1 MHHSFLL
8 FLLTFAAFCTTN
20 AQQKKLK
27 IVFVIADGIPAD
39 LIEKSS
45 KPNLNKIIAHGFYKR
60 AFVGGIKN
68 AYNQTPTISAPGYNN
83 LITGTWANKHQ
94 VVDNNI
100 KNPNYNYYTIFRYL
114 KEQYPK
120 KTTAV
125 FSTWQDNRTKL
136 IGDQLPETGSFKID
150 YAFDGYELD
159 TLQFPH
165 DKLANYTHLIDQYVI
180 TKADSTI
187 RFAAPDLSWIYL
199 QHTDD
204 IGHRFGNSP
213 QMEKAIAYLDQ
224 QMGTIWD
231 AIQYREQNFKEEW
244 LFIITT
250 DHGRDAVTGKNHGGQ
265 SDAERTTWMIA
276 NSKNTNEY
284 FQQNTPAIVDLL
296 PTMARFQKI
305 SIPTMNKYELDGVP
319 MIGDVSISH
328 PTVEMKQDSLIVH
341 WKAYEKNTK
350 VNILISYTNLFKTG
364 NADAYEKLG
373 NTRVQEERFA
383 FKLPSEYS
391 FAKIVLE
398 GKHNTINT
406 YWIHNYAAPK

>member
-1 MHHSFLL
+1 MYHSFLL
-8 FLLTFAAFCTTN
+8 ILLPFGAFCTAN

-45 KPNLNKIIAHGFYKR
+45 KPNLNKIIDDGFYKR

-83 LITGTWANKHQ
+83 LITGTWANKHK
-94 VVDNNI
+94 VIDNNI
-100 KNPNYNYYTIFRYL
+100 KNPNYNYYTIFRFL
-114 KEQYPK
+114 KEQHPK
-120 KTTAV
+120 KTTAI

-136 IGDQLPETGSFKID
+136 VGDGLQETGNFKMD

-159 TLQFPH
+159 TIQFPH
-165 DKLANYTHLIDQYVI
+165 DKQAQYTRLIDEQVI
-180 TKADSTI
+180 AKADSTI
-187 RFAAPDLSWIYL
+187 RVAAPDLSWIYL

-213 QMEKAIAYLDQ
+213 QMEKAIDYLDN
-224 QMGTIWD
+224 QMGAIWD
-231 AIQYREQNFKEEW
+231 AIQYREQNFKEDW

-250 DHGRDAVTGKNHGGQ
+250 DHGRDAATGKNHGGQ

-276 NSKNTNEY
+276 NSKNTNAY
-284 FQQNTPAIVDLL
+284 FQLNTPAIVDIL
-296 PTMARFQKI
+296 PTIVRFQKI
-305 SIPTMNKYELDGVP
+305 KIPTANEFELDGVP
-319 MIGDVSISH
+319 MIGNVSISH

-341 WKAYEKNTK
+341 WNAYEKNTQ
-350 VNILISYTNLFKTG
+350 VNILISYTNLFKIG
-364 NADAYEKLG
+364 KADSYEKLG
-373 NTRVQEERFA
+373 SIVVQQERFA
-383 FKLPSEYS
+383 FKLPTENS
-391 FAKIVLE
+391 FAKIVLA

-406 YWIHNYAAPK
+406 HWFRNTVAPK

>member
-1 MHHSFLL
+1 MYQSILL
-8 FLLTFAAFCTTN
+8 FLLTFWSLNSIN

-39 LIEKSS
+39 AIEKSA
-45 KPNLNKIIAHGFYKR
+45 KPHLNKIIANGFYKR

-100 KNPNYNYYTIFRYL
+100 KNPNYHYYSIFRFL
-114 KEQYPK
+114 KEQYPQ
-120 KTTAV
+120 KTTAI

-136 IGDQLPETGSFKID
+136 IGDGLQVTGGFKMD

-159 TLQFPH
+159 TIQFQH
-165 DKLANYTHLIDQYVI
+165 DKQSQYTHLIDEQVI
-180 TKADSTI
+180 AKADSTI
-187 RFAAPDLSWIYL
+187 RIAAPDLSWIYL

-204 IGHRFGNSP
+204 MGHRFGNSP
-213 QMEKAIAYLDQ
+213 QMEKAIDYLDK
-224 QMGTIWD
+224 QMGAIWD
-231 AIQYREQNFKEEW
+231 AIQFRQNNFNEDW

-250 DHGRDAVTGKNHGGQ
+250 DHGRDAATGKNHGGQ
-265 SDAERTTWMIA
+265 SEAERTTWMIA
-276 NSKNTNEY
+276 NKKNTNAY
-284 FQQNTPAIVDLL
+284 FQKNTPAIVDIL
-296 PTMARFQKI
+296 PTMARFQRI
-305 SIPTMNKYELDGVP
+305 NIPTANEYELDGVP

-328 PTVEMKQDSLIVH
+328 PAVEKKLDSLIVY

-350 VNILISYTNLFKTG
+350 VKVYISYTNLFKEG
-364 NADAYEKLG
+364 KADSFERIGSIA
-373 NTRVQEERFA
+373 VQHKRFA
-383 FKLPSEYS
+383 IKWPTEIS
-391 FAKIVLE
+391 FAKILLV

-406 YWIHNYAAPK
+406 HWMNNIVQPK